1 MALEGVNQGL
11 AGFAQFGQQQLKN
24 KGQRILNEGAQ
35 MDLNT
40 KQANQNLALM
50 ETFGVVKLN
59 EDTARYE
66 LTDNF
71 YEAYQKIPEGERGAI
86 FNGDSLFGA
95 YTDKDGKKKMGE
107 LGSAIA
113 VEKKVPTSMKD
124 ENGNPTEEGKQFLAS
139 GQKGIIIPTKRE
151 DGMFSFLTRNR
162 SADESDDE
170 GIVLSPAE
178 FGGLMEFR
186 ANKLNV
192 LSDADRARAGNVAS
206 QQAGTLQ
213 GQGTGSNN
221 VTADDQMDMLQG
233 VYNQA
238 DGDENI
244 AGTGSQT
251 DVLGGLLE
259 QWKNK
264 IGEERQSILN
274 AQTQNAAP
282 RQGQIGIDFKNEKA
296 EFFKQIN
303 ADKVNKDTPLTLLK
317 NTGDFKTLLPSLTA
331 VIDGNFDS
339 KDGNAYPTKTA
350 LYNFWKSKEGNEGSS
365 RLSKDWQAVQND
377 PTQLAELASE
387 YLPAVK
393 QQLTDAGYD
402 LKYLEDFVSG
412 DAKDVTA
419 PVTDVEFPEYPDLS
433 NITTKEGALE
443 LLESGKMDNLLT
455 PDLIAEAQKKL
466 TDEGVTDAGSF
477 KKAVKEQRIKN
488 PYAYATIMAMYMAP
502 AGRASAT
509 ETAVQRNEILNLL
522 ATDDQS
528 QTKQELIARQESIA
542 STSATGLKAAQTRFN
557 QIEDRIVQ
565 EYDDAILALTSG
577 EEDAN
582 FTGKAQVAMS
592 SLDGLLDKVPGD
604 MELGYLKQI
613 SGSLF
618 QKNKT
623 LVAGTILND
632 PTVLDTEADFWY
644 GIPIRLLDKDF
655 WGDIAAPDA
664 NRSNLK
670 RYGSQLGWRVNAK
683 GEPVELVMTTRRG
696 GKIIESEQ
704 GIDYG
709 RLANKFDDR
718 QMRVIRAS
726 FPPLSRTNKI
736 QKKDKSIIDY
746 SDLDPNRFDGAP
758 SQSDLRA
765 AALAQAGA

>member
-1 MALEGVNQGL
+1 MALKGVNQGL

-24 KGQRILNEGAQ
+24 KGQRILNENAQ

-107 LGSAIA
+107 LGSAIT

-124 ENGNPTEEGKQFLAS
+124 ENGDPTEEGNEFLAS

-192 LSDADRARAGNVAS
+192 LSDANRARAGNLAS
-206 QQAGTLQ
+206 QQAETLQ
-213 GQGTGSNN
+213 GQGMGSSDI
-221 VTADDQMDMLQG
+221 TTDDQLDMI
-233 VYNQA
+233 YNQA
-238 DGDENI
+238 DSDENI

-282 RQGQIGIDFKNEKA
+282 RQGQIGIEFKKEKE
-296 EFFKQIN
+296 EFFK
-303 ADKVNKDTPLTLLK
+303 KVNLDKINRNTELTLLS
-317 NTGDFKTLLPSLTA
+317 NTGDFKKLLPNIQT
-331 VIDGNFDS
+331 VIDGNFDPT
-339 KDGNAYPTKTA
+339 KGGQPTKTA
-350 LYNFWKSKEGNEGSS
+350 LFNFWKTKEGNEGKP
-365 RLSKDWQAVQND
+365 RISKDWQTVQND
-377 PTQLAELASE
+377 PKQMADLAAE

-393 QQLTDAGYD
+393 QQLSDAGYD

-412 DAKDVTA
+412 DAKGVTA
-419 PVTDVEFPEYPDLS
+419 PVVEFPEYPDLS
-433 NITTKEGALE
+433 NITSKEEALE
-443 LLESGKMDNLLT
+443 LLDSGKMNNLLT
-455 PDLIAEAQKKL
+455 PELIAEAQKKL
-466 TDEGVTDAGSF
+466 TDEGVTDAKSF
-477 KKAVKEQRIKN
+477 KEAVKEDRIKN

-502 AGRASAT
+502 AGKASPT
-509 ETAVQRNEILNLL
+509 DTTIQRNEIFNLL
-522 ATDDQS
+522 ATDDPS
-528 QTKQELIARQESIA
+528 QTKKGLVKQQESIA
-542 STSATGLKAAQTRFN
+542 NTKATIAKNLAAAGKSVRDELIVAETDLRTKLDTAISS
-557 QIEDRIVQ
+557 IEDK
-565 EYDDAILALTSG
+565 SG
-577 EEDAN
+577 DSN
-582 FTGKAQVAMS
+582 
-592 SLDGLLDKVPGD
+592 
-604 MELGYLKQI
+604 
-613 SGSLF
+613 
-618 QKNKT
+618 
-623 LVAGTILND
+623 VAGDYKVAITS
-632 PTVLDTEADFWY
+632 VLGMIDLYE
-644 GIPIRLLDKDF
+644 
-655 WGDIAAPDA
+655 
-664 NRSNLK
+664 NL
-670 RYGSQLGWRVNAK
+670 GM
-683 GEPVELVMTTRRG
+683 E
-696 GKIIESEQ
+696 
-704 GIDYG
+704 
-709 RLANKFDDR
+709 
-718 QMRVIRAS
+718 
-726 FPPLSRTNKI
+726 
-736 QKKDKSIIDY
+736 
-746 SDLDPNRFDGAP
+746 DG
-758 SQSDLRA
+758 A
-765 AALAQAGA
+765 AALRARDPRAFTKMKEVISSAADTEVTASFWNDNVSCL

>member
-1 MALEGVNQGL
+1 MALKGVNQGL

-107 LGSAIA
+107 LGSAIT

-124 ENGNPTEEGKQFLAS
+124 ENGDPTEEGKQFLAS

-192 LSDADRARAGNVAS
+192 LSDANRARAGNLVS
-206 QQAGTLQ
+206 QQAENLQ
-213 GQGTGSNN
+213 GQGMGSSDIT
-221 VTADDQMDMLQG
+221 VDDQLDMI
-233 VYNQA
+233 YNQA
-238 DGDENI
+238 DSDENI

-282 RQGQIGIDFKNEKA
+282 RQGQIGIEFKKEKE
-296 EFFKQIN
+296 EFFK
-303 ADKVNKDTPLTLLK
+303 KVNLDKINRNTELTLLR
-317 NTGDFKTLLPSLTA
+317 NTGDFKKLLPNIQT
-331 VIDGNFDS
+331 VIDGDFDPT
-339 KDGNAYPTKTA
+339 KGGQPTKTA
-350 LYNFWKSKEGNEGSS
+350 LFNFWATKEGNEGKP
-365 RLSKDWQAVQND
+365 RMGKDWQTVQND
-377 PTQLAELASE
+377 PKQMADLAAE

-393 QQLTDAGYD
+393 QQLSDAGYD

-412 DAKDVTA
+412 DAKGVTA
-419 PVTDVEFPEYPDLS
+419 PTVEFPEYPDLS
-433 NITTKEGALE
+433 NITSKEEALE
-443 LLESGKMDNLLT
+443 LLDSGKMDNLLT
-455 PDLIAEAQKKL
+455 PELIAEAQKKL
-466 TDEGVTDAGSF
+466 TDEGVTDAKSF
-477 KKAVKEQRIKN
+477 KEAVKEDRIKN

-502 AGRASAT
+502 AGKASPSDT
-509 ETAVQRNEILNLL
+509 TVQRNEIFNLL
-522 ATDDQS
+522 ATDDPS
-528 QTKQELIARQESIA
+528 QTKKGLVARQESIA
-542 STSATGLKAAQTRFN
+542 NTRATIAKNLSEAGKARREEIKAERTELRKN
-557 QIEDRIVQ
+557 LDT
-565 EYDDAILALTSG
+565 ALLSIS
-577 EEDAN
+577 N
-582 FTGKAQVAMS
+582 TGKKAK
-592 SLDGLLDKVPGD
+592 DG
-604 MELGYLKQI
+604 
-613 SGSLF
+613 
-618 QKNKT
+618 N
-623 LVAGTILND
+623 VAGDYKVAITSLLGVIDMYEDIGTMTNTPIDGARALQAVD
-632 PTVLDTEADFWY
+632 KPTFTKAKELISSAADTEVKDTNWPFSS
-644 GIPIRLLDKDF
+644 DF
-655 WGDIAAPDA
+655 WGDLFT
-664 NRSNLK
+664 RSGDKDSLFKLNFDNL
-670 RYGSQLGWRVNAK
+670 A
-683 GEPVELVMTTRRG
+683 
-696 GKIIESEQ
+696 
-704 GIDYG
+704 
-709 RLANKFDDR
+709 
-718 QMRVIRAS
+718 VIRDSKTRAKKIVAIQTDGTYRIEADQS
-726 FPPLSRTNKI
+726 TSAFNLQETLSPEVYNILLRILPDVSNSGKFN
-736 QKKDKSIIDY
+736 QEAQDKK
-746 SDLDPNRFDGAP
+746 
-758 SQSDLRA
+758 
-765 AALAQAGA
+765 AGA

>member
-1 MALEGVNQGL
+1 MALKGVNQGL

-59 EDTARYE
+59 ENTARYE

-107 LGSAIA
+107 LGSAIT

-124 ENGNPTEEGKQFLAS
+124 ENGDPTEEGKQFLAS

-192 LSDADRARAGNVAS
+192 LSDANRARAGNLVS
-206 QQAGTLQ
+206 QQAENLQ
-213 GQGTGSNN
+213 GQGMGSSDTT
-221 VTADDQMDMLQG
+221 VDDQLDMI
-233 VYNQA
+233 YNQA
-238 DGDENI
+238 DSDENI

-282 RQGQIGIDFKNEKA
+282 RQGQIGIEFKKEKE
-296 EFFKQIN
+296 EFFK
-303 ADKVNKDTPLTLLK
+303 KVNLDKINRNTELTLLS
-317 NTGDFKTLLPSLTA
+317 NTGDFKKLLPNIQT
-331 VIDGNFDS
+331 VIDGTFDPT
-339 KDGNAYPTKTA
+339 KGGQPTKTA
-350 LYNFWKSKEGNEGSS
+350 LFNFWKTKEGNEGKP
-365 RLSKDWQAVQND
+365 RISKDWQTVQND
-377 PTQLAELASE
+377 PKQMADLAAE

-393 QQLTDAGYD
+393 QQLSDAGYD

-412 DAKDVTA
+412 DAKGVTA
-419 PVTDVEFPEYPDLS
+419 PVVEFPEYPDLS
-433 NITTKEGALE
+433 NITSKEEALE
-443 LLESGKMDNLLT
+443 LLDSGKMNNLLT
-455 PDLIAEAQKKL
+455 PELIAEAQKKL
-466 TDEGVTDAGSF
+466 TDEGVTDAKSF
-477 KKAVKEQRIKN
+477 KEAVKEDRIKN

-502 AGRASAT
+502 AGNASPAD
-509 ETAVQRNEILNLL
+509 TAVQRNEIFNLL
-522 ATDDQS
+522 ATDDPS
-528 QTKQELIARQESIA
+528 QTKKGLVKQQESIA
-542 STSATGLKAAQTRFN
+542 NTRATIAKNLAAAGKSVRDELIVAETDLRTKLDTAISS
-557 QIEDRIVQ
+557 IEDK
-565 EYDDAILALTSG
+565 SG
-577 EEDAN
+577 DSN
-582 FTGKAQVAMS
+582 
-592 SLDGLLDKVPGD
+592 
-604 MELGYLKQI
+604 
-613 SGSLF
+613 
-618 QKNKT
+618 
-623 LVAGTILND
+623 VAGDYKVAITSVLGMIDLYENIGMEDGAAALRARD
-632 PTVLDTEADFWY
+632 PRAFTKMKEVISSAADTEVTASFWNDNV
-644 GIPIRLLDKDF
+644 LASDF
-655 WGDIAAPDA
+655 WGDLFT
-664 NRSNLK
+664 RSRDKKTLFTLNFDNL
-670 RYGSQLGWRVNAK
+670 A
-683 GEPVELVMTTRRG
+683 
-696 GKIIESEQ
+696 
-704 GIDYG
+704 
-709 RLANKFDDR
+709 
-718 QMRVIRAS
+718 VIRDSQGRAE
-726 FPPLSRTNKI
+726 KI
-736 QKKDKSIIDY
+736 VAIQT
-746 SDLDPNRFDGAP
+746 DGTYRIEAD
-758 SQSDLRA
+758 QSA
-765 AALAQAGA
+765 AAFSLQETLSPEVYNILLRILPDVSDSGKFNQEAQDKKAGA

>member
-1 MALEGVNQGL
+1 MALKGVNQGL

-59 EDTARYE
+59 KDTARYE

-107 LGSAIA
+107 LGSAIT

-124 ENGNPTEEGKQFLAS
+124 ENGDPTEKGNEFLAS

-192 LSDADRARAGNVAS
+192 LSDANRARAGNLAS
-206 QQAGTLQ
+206 QQAETLQ
-213 GQGTGSNN
+213 GQGMGSSDI
-221 VTADDQMDMLQG
+221 TTDDQLDMI
-233 VYNQA
+233 YNQA
-238 DGDENI
+238 DSDENI

-282 RQGQIGIDFKNEKA
+282 RQGQIGIEFKKEKE
-296 EFFKQIN
+296 EFFK
-303 ADKVNKDTPLTLLK
+303 KVNLDKINRNTELTLLS
-317 NTGDFKTLLPSLTA
+317 NTGDFKKLLPNIQT
-331 VIDGNFDS
+331 VIDGNFDPT
-339 KDGNAYPTKTA
+339 KGGQPTKTA
-350 LYNFWKSKEGNEGSS
+350 LFNFWKTKEGNEGKP
-365 RLSKDWQAVQND
+365 RISKDWQTVQND
-377 PTQLAELASE
+377 PKQMADLAAE

-393 QQLTDAGYD
+393 QQLSDAGYD

-412 DAKDVTA
+412 DAKGVTA
-419 PVTDVEFPEYPDLS
+419 PVVEFPEYPDLS
-433 NITTKEGALE
+433 NITSKEEALE
-443 LLESGKMDNLLT
+443 LLDSGKMNNLLT
-455 PDLIAEAQKKL
+455 PELIAEAQKKL
-466 TDEGVTDAGSF
+466 TDEGVTDAKSF
-477 KKAVKEQRIKN
+477 KEAVKEDRIKN

-502 AGRASAT
+502 AGKASPT
-509 ETAVQRNEILNLL
+509 DTTIQRNEIFNLL
-522 ATDDQS
+522 ATDDPS
-528 QTKQELIARQESIA
+528 QTKKGLVKQQESIA
-542 STSATGLKAAQTRFN
+542 NTKATIAKNLAAAGKSVRDELIVAETDLRTKLDTAISS
-557 QIEDRIVQ
+557 IEDK
-565 EYDDAILALTSG
+565 SG
-577 EEDAN
+577 DSN
-582 FTGKAQVAMS
+582 
-592 SLDGLLDKVPGD
+592 
-604 MELGYLKQI
+604 
-613 SGSLF
+613 
-618 QKNKT
+618 
-623 LVAGTILND
+623 VAGDYKVAITS
-632 PTVLDTEADFWY
+632 VLGMIDLYENLGMED
-644 GIPIRLLDKDF
+644 G
-655 WGDIAAPDA
+655 G
-664 NRSNLK
+664 RSVT
-670 RYGSQLGWRVNAK
+670 S
-683 GEPVELVMTTRRG
+683 
-696 GKIIESEQ
+696 
-704 GIDYG
+704 
-709 RLANKFDDR
+709 
-718 QMRVIRAS
+718 
-726 FPPLSRTNKI
+726 
-736 QKKDKSIIDY
+736 
-746 SDLDPNRFDGAP
+746 
-758 SQSDLRA
+758 
-765 AALAQAGA
+765 